1 VKDRGYAWKRKK
13 SADKKFVSSG
23 NVSAND
29 SALFRAGVNLS
40 LTRQLDELTAQLRSL
55 VPAKRLATVDRAAEE
70 LVRSGLAES
79 ALKAGDRAPHF
90 ELPDGDGMLWRS
102 QDLLYPFTPNPG
114 ANGALLSPF
123 TPNPGANG
131 ALVIVFYRGR
141 WCAYCNTQ
149 LAALQEI
156 HPRIASEG
164 AALVAISPQ
173 TQKHS
178 YMTRD
183 MHKLRF
189 PVLSDAG
196 NQVARQFGL
205 VYRVP
210 PELQAMYEGIFTKL
224 PGYNGDQSWELPLA
238 ATYVVQ
244 TDGKI
249 SYARVDAD
257 WRKRPEPEEVLQA
270 LTTEPL

>member
-1 VKDRGYAWKRKK
+1 MPLQ
-13 SADKKFVSSG
+13 
-23 NVSAND
+23 N
-29 SALFRAGVNLS
+29 
-40 LTRQLDELTAQLRSL
+40 QLDALTTQLRSL
-55 VPAKRLATVDRAAEE
+55 VPAERLATVDRAAEE
-70 LVRSGLAES
+70 LVRSRLEER
-79 ALKAGDRAPHF
+79 ALKAGDQAPTF

-102 QDLLYPFTPNPG
+102 EELLRGGP
-114 ANGALLSPF
+114 
-123 TPNPGANG
+123 
-131 ALVIVFYRGR
+131 LVIVFYRGR

-149 LAALQEI
+149 LSVLQEV
-156 HPRIASEG
+156 HQQIAAAG
-164 AALVAISPQ
+164 ASLVAISPQ

-196 NQVARQFGL
+196 NQVAREFEL

-210 PELQAMYEGIFTKL
+210 PELQTMYESIMTKL

-244 TDGKI
+244 PDGKI

-257 WRKRPEPEEVLQA
+257 WRKRPEPEELLRVL
-270 LTTEPL
+270 TEPL